1 MMEMNLRNRSRL
13 TARES
18 KLMVTKEEGRWG
30 REESGVLDQQNQ
42 TTMQIEKQLNPTVQ
56 RRELESASR
65 ACVRAQSLRS
75 CPTLCHPID
84 CDPPGSSVH
93 GILQVRVLAW
103 VAMPSSR
110 GSSQPRDQ
118 THISCIS
125 CIAGRFFTI

>member
-1 MMEMNLRNRSRL
+1 MNLRNRSRL

-118 THISCIS
+118 THISCI
-125 CIAGRFFTI
+125 AGRFFTY

>member
-65 ACVRAQSLRS
+65 TCVRAQSLRS

-84 CDPPGSSVH
+84 CGPRGSSVH

-118 THISCIS
+118 THISCI
-125 CIAGRFFTI
+125 AGRFFTY

>member
-84 CDPPGSSVH
+84 CGPPGSSVH

-118 THISCIS
+118 THISCI
-125 CIAGRFFTI
+125 AGRFFTY